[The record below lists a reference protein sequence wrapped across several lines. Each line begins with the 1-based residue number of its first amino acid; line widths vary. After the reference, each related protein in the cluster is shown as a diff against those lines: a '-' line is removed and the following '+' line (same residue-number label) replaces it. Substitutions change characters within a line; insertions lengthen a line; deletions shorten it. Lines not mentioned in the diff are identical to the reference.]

1 MINSVVVLGR
11 RDVELQK
18 ADIVDNALLISIT
31 GSDDEVLDIKN
42 SDKVLRLVFDDI
54 HPFTAT
60 TLQSCKDCKV
70 FNITQALSIIK
81 FLNVFRNDD
90 EQHTLV
96 VHCAAGI
103 CRSGAVGQFAQVFF
117 SNMTNSDF
125 NKVNPKILPNTWV
138 RDLLCFTLFNLWCGA

>member
-1 MINSVVVLGR
+1 MIASVIVLSR
-11 RDVELQK
+11 KDVELQK
-18 ADIVDNALLISIT
+18 EDIVDKSLLISIT
-31 GSDDEVLDIKN
+31 GSDDEVLDIKS
-42 SDKVLRLVFDDI
+42 SDKVLKLVFDDI
-54 HPFTAT
+54 HPFTAI

-70 FNITQALSIIK
+70 FNMSHALSIIK
-81 FLNVFRNDD
+81 FLNVFHQDD

-117 SNMTNSDF
+117 SNMTNLDF

-138 RDLLCFTLFNLWCGA
+138 RDLLCFTLFNGWHEA